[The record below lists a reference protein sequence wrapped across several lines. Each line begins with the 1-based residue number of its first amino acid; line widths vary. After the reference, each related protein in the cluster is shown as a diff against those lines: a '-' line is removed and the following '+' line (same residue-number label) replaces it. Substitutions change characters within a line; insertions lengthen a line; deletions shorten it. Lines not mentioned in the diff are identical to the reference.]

1 MPVVLRTRQY
11 YLHFESD
18 FWECACVCMCVGG
31 ACKRERERTRNEQIG
46 MRERASLFLR
56 SFSLSLV
63 CFSIEPCE
71 HACDAR
77 GNKNRNKGK
86 KSFFVSLV
94 HCVQGLEQ
102 HCEALLL
109 LCHFGANSFLISALP
124 SPPMMS
130 MMSLAIFIEL
140 FLDSRSGKCGDLTI
154 SFATVID
161 MLHFHFWWMCAMAF
175 LFQVFPHSH
184 RTHCN
189 RFGFGRSLLRSCD
202 YRAMD
207 ECARMCICPP
217 KIACFAWKVFSFC
230 THVPCICSMCK
241 TILMCGVEQMLFVC
255 VCVLAWLRV

>member
-1 MPVVLRTRQY
+1 
-11 YLHFESD
+11 
-18 FWECACVCMCVGG
+18 
-31 ACKRERERTRNEQIG
+31 

-86 KSFFVSLV
+86 KKFFVSLV

-109 LCHFGANSFLISALP
+109 LCHFGANF
-124 SPPMMS
+124 
-130 MMSLAIFIEL
+130 FL
-140 FLDSRSGKCGDLTI
+140 FLLFLPHRTDDEHDESRNFHRTI
-154 SFATVID
+154 FRFTEWKMWRSDHIICNGNWHAAFPLLMDV
-161 MLHFHFWWMCAMAF
+161 MCAMAF

-230 THVPCICSMCK
+230 THVLCICSMCK

-255 VCVLAWLRV
+255 VCWLD

>member
-1 MPVVLRTRQY
+1 MPVVLRTLQY

-56 SFSLSLV
+56 SFLLSLV

-109 LCHFGANSFLISALP
+109 LCHFGANF
-124 SPPMMS
+124 
-130 MMSLAIFIEL
+130 FL
-140 FLDSRSGKCGDLTI
+140 FLL
-154 SFATVID
+154 
-161 MLHFHFWWMCAMAF
+161 F
-175 LFQVFPHSH
+175 LPH
-184 RTHCN
+184 RTDDEHDESRNFHRTIFRFTEWKMWRSDHIICN
-189 RFGFGRSLLRSCD
+189 GNWHAAFPLLMDVRNGISVSSLSTFTSNTLQS
-202 YRAMD
+202 
-207 ECARMCICPP
+207 IWFWSF
-217 KIACFAWKVFSFC
+217 IASLVR
-230 THVPCICSMCK
+230 
-241 TILMCGVEQMLFVC
+241 L
-255 VCVLAWLRV
+255 